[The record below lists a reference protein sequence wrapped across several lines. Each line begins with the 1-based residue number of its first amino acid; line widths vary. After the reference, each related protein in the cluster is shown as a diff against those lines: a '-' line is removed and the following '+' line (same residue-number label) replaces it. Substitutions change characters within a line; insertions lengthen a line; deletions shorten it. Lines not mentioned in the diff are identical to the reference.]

1 MTERGF
7 SVTST
12 EEVMVRVGVPKGSFY
27 YHFGSKAA
35 YGQAVIDAYA
45 AYFEAKLDRLL
56 TDRSF
61 TPIDRLRNFVTEA
74 TEGLAH
80 HAFKRGCLV
89 GNLGQELASMDDVFR
104 RQLEK
109 VLTSWQKRFAQC
121 LREAVVASQLPK
133 DADVEGVAEFFWIGW
148 EGAIMRAKLQKSAAP
163 LEQFA
168 RIFFSKVI
176 GQSVITKKKNQ
187 NGSKAKRSSYV

>member
-7 SVTST
+7 TVTST

-35 YGQAVIDAYA
+35 YGQAVINAYA
-45 AYFEAKLDRLL
+45 EYFEAKLDRLL
-56 TDRSF
+56 SDQSF
-61 TPIDRLRNFVTEA
+61 TPIARLRNFVREA
-74 TEGLAH
+74 TDGLAR

-109 VLTSWQKRFAQC
+109 VLTSWQKRFALC
-121 LREAVVASQLPK
+121 LREAIDLSQLSE
-133 DADVEGVAEFFWIGW
+133 DVDVDHVAEFFWIGW
-148 EGAIMRAKLQKSAAP
+148 EGAIMRAKLQKSATP
-163 LEQFA
+163 LDQFA
-168 RIFFSKVI
+168 DVFFSKVI
-176 GQSVITKKKNQ
+176 GQPAVAKKKIGNR
-187 NGSKAKRSSYV
+187 SKARRS

>member
-7 SVTST
+7 TVTST
-12 EEVMVRVGVPKGSFY
+12 EEVMARVGVPKGSFY

-45 AYFEAKLDRLL
+45 VYFETKLDRIL

-74 TEGLAH
+74 TEGLARY
-80 HAFKRGCLV
+80 AFKRGCLV

-109 VLTSWQKRFAQC
+109 VLASWQKRFAQC
-121 LREAVVASQLPK
+121 LREAIEVSQLPK
-133 DADVEGVAEFFWIGW
+133 DADVDALAEFFWIGW
-148 EGAIMRAKLQKSAAP
+148 EGAIMRAKLQKSAIP
-163 LEQFA
+163 LDRFA
-168 RIFFSKVI
+168 EIFFSKVI
-176 GQSVITKKKNQ
+176 EQQAVTKKKL
-187 NGSKAKRSSYV
+187 KTAKK